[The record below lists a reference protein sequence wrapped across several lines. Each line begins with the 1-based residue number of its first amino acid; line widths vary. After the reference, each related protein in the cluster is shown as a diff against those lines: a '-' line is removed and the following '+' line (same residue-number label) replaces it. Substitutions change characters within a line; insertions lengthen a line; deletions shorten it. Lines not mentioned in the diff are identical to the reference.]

1 MIFVSVNDMEY
12 WQKSK
17 FGELKKP
24 QKTAWLQK
32 WHIYLQIPWEAKNVG
47 FFIESFGLSHNI
59 QRFFLKGMLKDFG
72 YVQLT
77 T

>member
-17 FGELKKP
+17 FGELKKT

-32 WHIYLQIPWEAKNVG
+32 WHIYL
-47 FFIESFGLSHNI
+47 L
-59 QRFFLKGMLKDFG
+59 
-72 YVQLT
+72 
-77 T
+77 